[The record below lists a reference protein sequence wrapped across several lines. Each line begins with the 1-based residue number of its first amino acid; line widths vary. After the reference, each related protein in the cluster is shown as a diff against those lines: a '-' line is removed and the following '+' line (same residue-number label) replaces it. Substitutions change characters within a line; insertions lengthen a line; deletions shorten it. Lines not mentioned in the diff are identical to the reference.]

1 MGRRDPGR
9 EVDTF
14 RTQAVPGSLDR
25 MGRKVRRIAAPKQNR
40 RGNDRQLERDEQLPE
55 IGCPR
60 YETERS
66 RLTNPADTAFVL
78 YASLQTPRM
87 RGAIEQIPP
96 VTPKTEK
103 RAAPQPRASML
114 GSAARKANID
124 TSHCWP
130 LCRYRCFVGG
140 PRRALDLKAPQRPWG
155 SYGGPR
161 RGGGIRVTARRAW

>member
-25 MGRKVRRIAAPKQNR
+25 MGRKVRRIAAAKRNR

-60 YETERS
+60 YERERS

-78 YASLQTPRM
+78 YVSLQTPRM
-87 RGAIEQIPP
+87 RGAIE
-96 VTPKTEK
+96 
-103 RAAPQPRASML
+103 
-114 GSAARKANID
+114 
-124 TSHCWP
+124 
-130 LCRYRCFVGG
+130 
-140 PRRALDLKAPQRPWG
+140 
-155 SYGGPR
+155 
-161 RGGGIRVTARRAW
+161 